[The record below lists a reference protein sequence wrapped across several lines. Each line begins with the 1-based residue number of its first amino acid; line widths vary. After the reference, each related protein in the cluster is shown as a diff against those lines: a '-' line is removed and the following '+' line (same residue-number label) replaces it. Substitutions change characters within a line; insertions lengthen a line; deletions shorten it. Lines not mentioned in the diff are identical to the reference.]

1 MLRIRNMN
9 FKSRTLQIIGLV
21 ALVCILVDA
30 RLAQQVLA
38 DRDHLLAEA
47 QASLERQAHT
57 TLMRAEAIIDIY
69 DRTLS
74 GIGEAIQFR
83 GHLPDGP
90 DLELHR
96 LLLRR
101 HAITPYAEW
110 LSLIRPDGRLAEF
123 SMVFPATRFDLSDRA
138 HYRVPAEQLSG
149 GLFIGAS
156 IFSRSDDRPVIPVSR
171 AVRDDF
177 GALMGVVVG
186 GIDPNALRTYLFD
199 AGVPGN
205 LSLRLVLDSGA
216 ILACSFDEGRCPEGG
231 PDLAFEVPQVSRGV
245 TRQGLQA
252 STLRIGEDGQVQVT
266 SELRPLRV
274 VGRYDRAAVLAEWY
288 NRAIEILAMALAANL
303 SFLTLG
309 LFALRQFQRREKAV
323 AALHDTIASLDQ
335 RVAERTRRLELAVEA
350 ADIGVWSWCFEDDR
364 LEWDARLRAW
374 YELPEGMQEQELSYS
389 FWRQRVHPDDLVRSE
404 AMVNK
409 VRANGGSA
417 SEEFRI
423 VLPGGQVRYIQA
435 ACALEVDTEG
445 RPLRMIGINR
455 DVTAQRELEAS
466 LRLARSEAEAADR
479 AKGAFLAMMSH
490 EIRTPMHA
498 ILGMTALVLA
508 SRLDASQRDYLEKVQ
523 RAGQTLMRMLNDVL
537 DYSKIEAGRM
547 TQERV
552 PFRLSASLAGVVGL
566 FEFQCR
572 EKGLGWDLQVPAD
585 LPDWLVGD
593 PLRLEQILT
602 NLLGNALKFTSR
614 GGISL
619 TVGWRAGPD
628 EGKLTL
634 CFSVKDSGIGMTAE
648 QVEGLFSSFTQADSS
663 ISRRYGGTGLG
674 LSIVRSLVEMQGG
687 HIEVQ
692 SAAGQGSCFTCEL
705 PFSLGTPQPE
715 ATPEGAPST
724 PLGPEP
730 SAGSAGRTEARA
742 KIDYSKVRN
751 LADSLQ
757 GLLAENSYSARKEV
771 TKLESLFA
779 GSDLAQA
786 FAVVASAVRR
796 LQFREAEEALQAFM
810 EDVLS
815 NSFQSKED
823 HVVRPAPEDPHH

>member
-1 MLRIRNMN
+1 MM

-30 RLAQQVLA
+30 RLTQQVLA
-38 DRDHLLAEA
+38 DRDQLLAEA
-47 QASLERQAHT
+47 QASLTRQAHT
-57 TLMRAEAIIDIY
+57 TLTRAEAIIDIY

-83 GHLPDGP
+83 GPLPDGP

-110 LSLIRPDGRLAEF
+110 LSLILPDGRLAEF
-123 SMVFPATRFDLSDRA
+123 SMAFPAMRLDLSDRA
-138 HYRVPAEQLSG
+138 HYRIPAEQLSG
-149 GLFIGAS
+149 GLFIGAN
-156 IFSRSDDRPVIPVSR
+156 IASRSDDRPFIPVSR
-171 AVRDDF
+171 AVWNDV
-177 GALMGVVVG
+177 GALLGVVVV
-186 GIDPNALRTYLFD
+186 GIDPDALRTYLFD
-199 AGVPGN
+199 AGVPSNLN
-205 LSLRLVLDSGA
+205 LSLVLDSGA
-216 ILACSFDEGRCPEGG
+216 ILACSFGEGRCPEGG
-231 PDLAFEVPQVSRGV
+231 ADLAFEVPQASRGV

-252 STLRIGEDGQVQVT
+252 PTPRIFEDGQLQLT
-266 SELRPLRV
+266 SKIHPLRV
-274 VGRYDRAAVLAEWY
+274 VGRYDRAMVLAEWR
-288 NRAIEILAMALAANL
+288 NRAMEILATALAANL
-303 SFLTLG
+303 SFLALG
-309 LFALRQFQRREKAV
+309 LFSLRQFQRREKAV

-350 ADIGVWSWCFEDDR
+350 ADIGVWSWRFEDDQ
-364 LEWDARLRAW
+364 LEWDARLCAW
-374 YELPEGMQEQELSYS
+374 YELPEVLQEQGFRYN
-389 FWRQRVHPDDLVRSE
+389 FWRQRVHPDDLARSE
-404 AMVNK
+404 AMLK
-409 VRANGGSA
+409 EVRDEGGSA

-423 VLPGGQVRYIQA
+423 VLPGGRIRYIQA
-435 ACALEVDTEG
+435 ACALEVDAEG

-455 DVTAQRELEAS
+455 DVTAQRELETS

-508 SRLDASQRDYLEKVQ
+508 SRLDGSQRDYLEKVQ
-523 RAGQTLMRMLNDVL
+523 RAGQTLMRLLNDVL

-547 TQERV
+547 PLEQV
-552 PFRLSASLAGVVGL
+552 PFRLSACLAGVVGL

-572 EKGLGWDLQVPAD
+572 EKGLSWHLQVPAD
-585 LPDWLVGD
+585 LPDCLVGD

-602 NLLGNALKFTSR
+602 NLLGNALKFTTQ
-614 GGISL
+614 GGIAL
-619 TVGWRAGPD
+619 EVGWRAGPG
-628 EGKLTL
+628 EGRLTL
-634 CFSVKDSGIGMTAE
+634 NFRVKDSGIGMSAE
-648 QVEGLFSSFTQADSS
+648 QIDGLFSSFTQADSS

-692 SAAGQGSCFTCEL
+692 SVAGQGSCFACAL
-705 PFSLGTPQPE
+705 PFSLGTAE
-715 ATPEGAPST
+715 AGATVAGALSASVE
-724 PLGPEP
+724 PEP
-730 SAGSAGRTEARA
+730 AAVSAGRTVGDA

-751 LADSLQ
+751 LANSLQ

-771 TKLESLFA
+771 KNLESLLA
-779 GSDLAQA
+779 ESDLAQA

-810 EDVLS
+810 KDVLS
-815 NSFQSKED
+815 DPFQSKEN
-823 HVVRPAPEDPHH
+823 HVVWPAPEDPHH